1 MRIHP
6 LTGIVLAS
14 ACLAAADARA
24 QTIQLAPFAGYQ
36 FGGSFSS
43 PALQASLS
51 LESGLDY
58 GGTMDIAI
66 SKTWRAE
73 LLYSRQETQIG
84 LDAPGANSFDL
95 TVERYM
101 AGVMEERGENKSR
114 FFGVALAGVTRFVPG
129 LPGFDTNSHFTLGVG
144 LGLKHFFSD
153 HIGLRGEVRGFYTF
167 TDTNG
172 GVFCA
177 GGTCLFLFSGS
188 GLWQGDVAGGLILA
202 F

>member
-1 MRIHP
+1 MRTTP
-6 LTGIVLAS
+6 WTGIVIAA
-14 ACLAAADARA
+14 ACLAAPDARA

-43 PALQASLS
+43 PALLADFS

-66 SKTWRAE
+66 NKTWRAE
-73 LLYSRQETQIG
+73 VLYSRQETKIG
-84 LDAPGANSFDL
+84 LDAPGANSFDI
-95 TVERYM
+95 TVERFM
-101 AGVMEERGENKSR
+101 VGVMEERGEGKSR
-114 FFGVALAGVTRFVPG
+114 FFGVAHVGVTRFVPG
-129 LPGFDTNSHFTLGVG
+129 LSGFDTGSHFTLSLG
-144 LGLKHFFSD
+144 LGLKHFFSKN
-153 HIGLRGEVRGFYTF
+153 IGMRGEVRGFYTF
-167 TDTNG
+167 TDTGG

-177 GGTCLFLFSGS
+177 NGTCLFNFSGS